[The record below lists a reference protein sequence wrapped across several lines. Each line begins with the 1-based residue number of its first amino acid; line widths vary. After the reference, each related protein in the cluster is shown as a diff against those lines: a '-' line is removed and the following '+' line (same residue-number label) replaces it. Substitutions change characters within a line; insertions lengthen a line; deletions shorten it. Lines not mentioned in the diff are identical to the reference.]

1 MEEGLLES
9 QDVTEDLLA
18 ETLYTGPHS
27 QVDLLVR
34 TSGETR
40 LATYGDMGHSHHN
53 NMQNLLDD
61 CKSGKVDAIV
71 HMGDHAYDLGFVSD
85 HRGDAYMNAF
95 QKVIAYCPFALTS
108 LASSACSPPASSPAK
123 TFHS

>member
-40 LATYGDMGHSHHN
+40 LSDF
-53 NMQNLLDD
+53 LLW
-61 CKSGKVDAIV
+61 
-71 HMGDHAYDLGFVSD
+71 
-85 HRGDAYMNAF
+85 
-95 QKVIAYCPFALTS
+95 QTS
-108 LASSACSPPASSPAK
+108 LASVQVVPVFWLWLRPVRLCLAEAL
-123 TFHS
+123 